1 MRVGFSP
8 PWMPRDSIMQ
18 NVARENWRSLYF
30 FSGLV
35 VLFVLV
41 IGVLILFPSL
51 PDPTCA
57 SLIVGSEKE
66 IPITLPAT
74 CDRVSAVDPDT
85 MVKYLENERNRRG
98 LTFSHWIIC
107 TEAPTGGFAFMDD
120 PHWLPSYVPGT
131 YQYRRTVV
139 IVPYAQPIP
148 KGSQVVGEVCLMPW
162 RKYIRQIAGQCNGKF
177 SAWK

>member
-1 MRVGFSP
+1 MDAERLDNAERR
-8 PWMPRDSIMQ
+8 PRGL
-18 NVARENWRSLYF
+18 RSLYF
-30 FSGLV
+30 FFGLV

-57 SLIVGSEKE
+57 SLIVRSEKE
-66 IPITLPAT
+66 VTIPLPAN
-74 CDRVSAVDPDT
+74 CARVSAADPDT
-85 MVKYLENERNRRG
+85 MAKYLEDERNRRG
-98 LTFSHWIIC
+98 LTFSQWIIC
-107 TEAPTGGFAFMDD
+107 NEAPTGGFAFMDD
-120 PHWLPSYVPGT
+120 PLWLPSYVPGT

-177 SAWK
+177 SVWK